1 MDPANRSIN
10 FQLRQGTNKF
20 NVSLPASA
28 LISNVMEEAEKLTKI
43 PASSQKLIVNGK
55 ALTTLDHTKI
65 ITDCRIQDGTK
76 VMVLGKKYDID
87 TDVMYQKIVKV
98 EENIV
103 GIQKKLSEVTKEVKD
118 IEDGFLSKEHHNEA
132 LKGLTKR
139 CKLCIEEFM
148 GTLEALDELQFEE
161 HQSIAKAKRKS
172 VVKEANNHLD
182 LADEILK
189 RIETLISN

>member
-1 MDPANRSIN
+1 
-10 FQLRQGTNKF
+10 
-20 NVSLPASA
+20 
-28 LISNVMEEAEKLTKI
+28 MEEAEKLTKI

-103 GIQKKLSEVTKEVKD
+103 GIQKKLSEVC
-118 IEDGFLSKEHHNEA
+118 ILILFILFHN
-132 LKGLTKR
+132 T
-139 CKLCIEEFM
+139 
-148 GTLEALDELQFEE
+148 
-161 HQSIAKAKRKS
+161 
-172 VVKEANNHLD
+172 
-182 LADEILK
+182 
-189 RIETLISN
+189 